1 MMSRVRRVKRYQ
13 SMLRGGGT
21 PSRFD
26 VTLNSCG
33 NSDASDD
40 NLSGDEFMV
49 SGRAG
54 SVIT

>member
-1 MMSRVRRVKRYQ
+1 MSRVRRVKRYQ